1 MLLQDK
7 RLLGRRSIIETIIEQ
22 LKNISQIEHSR
33 HRSVDN
39 FFVNLIAV
47 IIAYCHRPHKPSI
60 QLDPKQ
66 YRLLISS
73 FTPVLVRHMIG
84 KSRRSRSLVRGT
96 DLSTLQQRLG
106 LANQQDVVWYLP
118 VAEMMRKRV
127 A

>member
-39 FFVNLIAV
+39 FFVNLIAGLT
-47 IIAYCHRPHKPSI
+47 AYCHRPHKPSI

-66 YRLLISS
+66 YRMLISS
-73 FTPVLVRHMIG
+73 FTLVLVRRVIG
-84 KSRRSRSLVRGT
+84 YRAAAAVSNACPVKNAFTT
-96 DLSTLQQRLG
+96 DSGDGRL
-106 LANQQDVVWYLP
+106 LIASVQKLKPFSNV
-118 VAEMMRKRV
+118 
-127 A
+127 